1 MMNKT
6 LFALITLLLTAPAAA
21 DEILSGRVLE
31 KGTRKP
37 IAGAFVSVREDETL
51 TTVTDD
57 LGNFQL
63 NFPQGGSYTLTAATL
78 GSGQPVV
85 IPVIVKANNSTP
97 SPTFYLNASTT
108 LDEIVV
114 RAERSPDR
122 VSKSVIRGSELRKIA
137 GSSGDPLRGLQ
148 SLPGVIAAGN
158 GSAPAVRGTGPGDN
172 LFYVDSLPIGK
183 IFHYGGISVF
193 NGDLIQDFNLYS
205 AAFAPRFGDVTGAVL
220 DVALRDPRTDRL
232 GGKANISLTGADFL
246 VEGPASENQSFYF
259 AARRSYFDLLI
270 KQIEQKGVT
279 IQIPNYSDYQG
290 KYIWKLNGTD
300 RLTFET
306 QGATDALKLSVG
318 NSADI
323 SIQQPKLTGDLNFS
337 DSYAMQ
343 AAILDHLIFSDTQNK
358 LVLEHV
364 TSQNSNTLAALG
376 NIAIGQEIYQLRDN
390 LKLPLNATNEL
401 ILGANAGRNLTT
413 INADI
418 ASPNCTQFTAGC
430 DFSSA
435 ANRQLNESFYVNTWE
450 ISAQDRAKISPTV
463 TLVGGI
469 HQSGEDYLNRTFTE
483 PRLGIEWDLS
493 ERTLLT
499 AGWGKHNQFPVG
511 QQVARNFGNP
521 NLDHLLAEHSVLGI
535 SQKLAA
541 DWSWKAETYYKKLSN
556 LVVGVTTPENYVNGA
571 SGKAYGAELLIKK
584 EATADISGWLSVS
597 LAKSERQNDLTGE
610 SFRYQFDQPVTTT
623 LVTNYKLNDDWT
635 MGAKWNYHSGT
646 PYTPVIGRHLDSTSR
661 WLPDYAAI
669 NSGTLPDYHR
679 LDIRFDRNY
688 VFNTWKLNT
697 YFELNNVYFQKNV
710 SGYRYD
716 ATYSNYAN
724 PEAVLPLTIPF
735 SFGVQGEF

>member
-1 MMNKT
+1 MNKIM
-6 LFALITLLLTAPAAA
+6 LNITLLALLVSFPVAA
-21 DEILSGRVLE
+21 DEIVSGRVLE
-31 KGTRKP
+31 KGSRKP
-37 IAGAFVSVREDETL
+37 LAGVLISVREAENLSAVSDE
-51 TTVTDD
+51 

-63 NFPQGGSYTLTAATL
+63 SFPQAGSYTLSAATL
-78 GSGQPVV
+78 GSSPAN
-85 IPVIVKANNSTP
+85 IPLTVNANRATP
-97 SPTFYLNASTT
+97 SPIFYLNTSVT

-122 VSKSVIRGSELRKIA
+122 VSKSVIRGSELRKIP
-137 GSSGDPLRGLQ
+137 GSGGDPLRGLQ
-148 SLPGVIAAGN
+148 TLPGVVSAGN
-158 GSAPAVRGTGPGDN
+158 GSAPAVRGSGPGDN
-172 LFYVDSLPIGK
+172 LYYVDSLPIGK
-183 IFHYGGISVF
+183 IFHYGGISIF

-232 GGKANISLTGADFL
+232 GGKANISMTGADFL
-246 VEGPASENQSFYF
+246 LEGPLNETQSFYF

-270 KQIEQKGVT
+270 KQVEQKGVT

-290 KYIWKLNGTD
+290 KYIWKLNATD
-300 RLTFET
+300 RLTIET
-306 QGATDALKLSVG
+306 QGATDALKLSVS

-323 SIQQPKLTGDLNFS
+323 SVQQPKLTGDLNFS

-343 AAILDHLIFSDTQNK
+343 AVILDQLILDDAQNK
-358 LVLEHV
+358 LAMEH
-364 TSQNSNTLAALG
+364 SNAQNNNTLAALG
-376 NIAIGQEIYQLRDN
+376 NIAIAQDSYQLRDN
-390 LKLPLNATNEL
+390 LTLPLNDAHEL
-401 ILGANAGRNLTT
+401 LLGGNLGRNLTSV
-413 INADI
+413 NADI

-435 ANRQLNESFYVNTWE
+435 ANRQLNDSFYINTWE
-450 ISAQDRAKISPTV
+450 VSAQDRAKISPTV

-469 HQSGEDYLNRTFTE
+469 HHSAEDYLNRAYSE
-483 PRLGIEWDLS
+483 PRLGIEWDWS

-499 AGWGKHNQFPVG
+499 AGWGKHNQFPLG

-521 NLDHLLAEHSVLGI
+521 NLEHLLAEHSVLGI
-535 SQKLAA
+535 SQKLAD

-556 LVVGVTTPENYVNGA
+556 LVVGVSTPENYVNGG

-584 EATADISGWLSVS
+584 EATADLSGWLSIS

-610 SFRYQFDQPVTTT
+610 SFRYQFEQPVTTT
-623 LVTNYKLNDDWT
+623 LVTRYKLNDDWT

-646 PYTPVIGRHLDSTSR
+646 PYTPVIGRHQDLTGR

-688 VFNTWKLNT
+688 VFDTWKLNT
-697 YFELNNVYFQKNV
+697 YFELNNVYFQKNIA
-710 SGYRYD
+710 GYRYD

-724 PEAVLPLTIPF
+724 PETVLPLVIPF